1 VVGEFPELQGQMGR
15 TYAALQGEHPSV
27 AAAIEEHYKPQGP
40 SDRVPTDPV
49 SIAVALADKL
59 DTLVG
64 FWAIDEK
71 PTGSKDPYALRRAA
85 LGVIRILVENG
96 VGLGLTN
103 AFQTAYFGFK
113 HVHGRK
119 EFETIEAAADA
130 VFRTVLLSFFHDRLK
145 VYLRD
150 QGARHDLIDA
160 VLASGA
166 SPTSPLWGGRAE
178 GAGGGIHDAAAEDTP
193 TPALRA
199 DPPHKGEGGSASSND
214 DLLLIVRRVEALST
228 FLDTEDGK
236 NLLAG
241 TKRAANILAA
251 EEKKGTRIAAAVDPA
266 LFAEP
271 AEKALYAAVNEAEKE
286 AGEAIGRRD
295 FSAAMRALSALRGP
309 VDAFFDEVL
318 VNAEDEA
325 VRANRL
331 ALLARIRE
339 ATGQVA
345 DFSRIGG

>member
-1 VVGEFPELQGQMGR
+1 
-15 TYAALQGEHPSV
+15 
-27 AAAIEEHYKPQGP
+27 
-40 SDRVPTDPV
+40 
-49 SIAVALADKL
+49 
-59 DTLVG
+59 
-64 FWAIDEK
+64 
-71 PTGSKDPYALRRAA
+71 
-85 LGVIRILVENG
+85 
-96 VGLGLTN
+96 
-103 AFQTAYFGFK
+103 
-113 HVHGRK
+113 
-119 EFETIEAAADA
+119 
-130 VFRTVLLSFFHDRLK
+130 LK

-160 VLASGA
+160 VLASGNYPSSDPSGHLLPQGEKERRGGA
-166 SPTSPLWGGRAE
+166 AGAPSPLV
-178 GAGGGIHDAAAEDTP
+178 
-193 TPALRA
+193 
-199 DPPHKGEGGSASSND
+199 GEGGSARSAETGEGSSAND

-271 AEKALYAAVNEAEKE
+271 AEKALFAAVNEAEKE
-286 AGEAIGRRD
+286 AGEAIGRQD

-318 VNAEDEA
+318 VNAEDA
-325 VRANRL
+325 SVRANRL
-331 ALLARIRE
+331 ALLSRIRE

-345 DFSRIGG
+345 DFSKIAG